1 MRFHEPLNDILGNRT
16 QVKVLRLLTR
26 TGSAHTG
33 RELARLIG
41 QSHNATRFA
50 LEELE
55 RNGLVV
61 KLQAG
66 RSNLYSLD
74 KDNILVREI
83 LSPAFKLEER
93 LLDKVAEILSREIGS
108 ELLDIILFGSIAKGE
123 ESPHSDMDLVLIFKD
138 GVNTKDIEDA
148 VAEASLLIA
157 KTFGNQVSPVLVTKA
172 EFERRKKARQG
183 LWKAI
188 SETGVS
194 LINKRETE

>member
-26 TGSAHTG
+26 TRSAHTG

-41 QSHNATRFA
+41 QSHNSTRFA

-55 RNGLVV
+55 RNGLIV

-74 KDNILVREI
+74 EDNILVQEI
-83 LSPAFKLEER
+83 LLPAFKLEER
-93 LLDKVAEILSREIGS
+93 LLDEVAMILSREIGNK
-108 ELLDIILFGSIAKGE
+108 LLDIILFGSIAKAE
-123 ESPHSDMDLVLIFKD
+123 ENSYSDMDLVLVFKD
-138 GVNTKDIEDA
+138 GVNPKDVEDT

-157 KTFGNQVSPVLVTKA
+157 KMFGNQVSPIIVTKA
-172 EFERRKKARQG
+172 EFERKKKAGQG
-183 LWKAI
+183 LWKEITKTGISLFNNRSAI
-188 SETGVS
+188 
-194 LINKRETE
+194 